1 MPNFNPLGIFFLQI
15 NMKLKHSPLLVGI
28 LCIGI
33 WGSCDQS
40 SIISD
45 NKPIDNKA
53 WLNTSP
59 TSFQFHISDKTKR
72 YDILMDI
79 RHTPE
84 YAFSNLFVLIYQRG
98 SDKKQY
104 TFRKEIKMA
113 RSDGKWIGKSSGSL
127 YNNQSVIHKDY
138 QFPDTGIYT
147 ISIEQHM
154 KENPLKEITD
164 VGLTVVPK

>member
-1 MPNFNPLGIFFLQI
+1 MRLKRTPFLI
-15 NMKLKHSPLLVGI
+15 GI
-28 LCIGI
+28 LCICIG
-33 WGSCDQS
+33 GSCEQT
-40 SIISD
+40 SIIND

-59 TSFQFHISDKTKR
+59 PRFQFHISDKTKR
-72 YDILMDI
+72 YDVLMDV

-98 SDKKQY
+98 PDKKQY

-127 YNNQSVIHKDY
+127 YNNQSIIHKDY
-138 QFPDTGIYT
+138 QFPDTGMYT